1 MSNPD
6 FFIAKQEQTRFTM
19 LSTDFLTHA
28 VVLGASGSGKTVICK
43 SIVEEAIRAGIP
55 IIAIDPK
62 GDIGALG
69 IGLDDFNKEKVMLH
83 AEVEATD
90 RGGDAEQIATEW
102 IEVYKKN
109 LEESFG
115 DEFELIEQDY
125 SKKVAII
132 FITPKNSAGVQISLT
147 PSFEKPANYDELM
160 IEFPDAILS
169 SLDLKIQL
177 LLSRSGISGT
187 SSTDNRVIFLN
198 NLIRYIWEEEEEEIV
213 DLAEL
218 IEKIQE
224 PPFDTIGSLSVEKF
238 ISKTKREELARQI
251 NALMV
256 RAIPGVDLD
265 FDKLMGLA
273 KKENKTPIIL
283 FDLRKITED
292 EERNAFVAEILGEV
306 QRWIWKKGGTSR
318 LRAILYFD
326 ELYGFIP
333 AGSYT
338 PPSKTALLILLKQAR
353 AAGLGCLL
361 ATQNPGDLDYRGL
374 SNIASWFLGRL
385 TTNQDIKKVESAL
398 QSVFEA
404 FGGSEEEFKE
414 LMKRL
419 RALTPGNFI
428 AYNPKYGVN
437 SISTRWL
444 LSLHKGPLTNKE
456 IKVLTLRPPKVQK
469 PKKKLIESKEAIA
482 EKIQEED
489 IHAQLAEITENLKTK
504 KPAVGKIVERFLIPL
519 IDFQSDQLTQ
529 RIFDRFS
536 LTGDPEIDG
545 FTVNIG
551 KVQPFY
557 SPIYFARILIK
568 IKRVIKE
575 GSIKFPIELSDE
587 MIRTFDLAKN
597 IMWNSTTVEGIHP
610 ASLPPKTLVIQPPV
624 GSKFHE
630 LSKEFVEKLSAN
642 LIWYFTNTPI
652 PEADKIYRS
661 RLREFEQQEF
671 QKIAGKKAPKG
682 LSGVSREISSIEER
696 IVNEKEKLE
705 KALPRLETLQAEL
718 KAREAKGLS
727 VKAVNRSI
735 ESSRSKI
742 ERHNE
747 KISELELM
755 LREAEKSRQEMM
767 IEQKSMYDE
776 FHIQIEKLKVKSTP
790 RDLYRP
796 SKEDIDIQEEVIYWI
811 PRVIVPVSFERD
823 DIQNSIVLNLNLY
836 NGNGEITCIAC
847 GSEIST
853 ENYYQTLLIEE
864 ISPPIF
870 ACVECLN
877 LFCSDHV
884 NFCSRCGK
892 PSCLDHSLECSICG
906 KGTCP
911 SCPSICTGCNQAFCE
926 EHLFTCKGCEAWVC
940 STCGRVKAKVKDKE
954 FIARC
959 VNCS

>member
-69 IGLDDFNKEKVMLH
+69 IGLDDFSKEKVMLH
-83 AEVEATD
+83 AEVEAAD
-90 RGGDAEQIATEW
+90 RGGDAEQIADEW

-115 DEFELIEQDY
+115 DDFEETEQDY
-125 SKKVAII
+125 SQKVAII

-147 PSFEKPANYDELM
+147 PSFEKPTNYDELM

-187 SSTDNRVIFLN
+187 TSTDNRVIFLN

-224 PPFDTIGSLSVEKF
+224 PPFDAIGSLSVEKF

-273 KKENKTPIIL
+273 KKENKTPIVL

-292 EERNAFVAEILGEV
+292 EERNNFVAEILGEV

-333 AGSYT
+333 AGSYS

-419 RALTPGNFI
+419 RALTPGSFI

-437 SISTRWL
+437 TISTRWL
-444 LSLHKGPLTNKE
+444 LSLHKGPLTNEE
-456 IKVLTLRPPKVQK
+456 IRALTLRPPKVRK
-469 PKKKLIESKEAIA
+469 PKKKIIEPEEALA
-482 EKIQEED
+482 EKTQEED
-489 IHAQLAEITENLKTK
+489 IHAQLAAITENLNTN
-504 KPAVGKIVERFLIPL
+504 KPTVGKIVERFLIPL
-519 IDFQSDQLTQ
+519 IDIQSDQLTQ

-536 LTGDPEIDG
+536 LTGDPTIDG

-587 MIRTFDLAKN
+587 MIRTFDLTKN
-597 IMWNSTTVEGIHP
+597 IQWNSTTVEGIHP
-610 ASLPPKTLVIQPPV
+610 ASLPPKTLVIQPPI
-624 GSKFHE
+624 GSKFYE

-661 RLREFEQQEF
+661 RLREFEQRELK
-671 QKIAGKKAPKG
+671 KIAGKKAPKD
-682 LSGVSREISSIEER
+682 LSGISREISSLEER

-705 KALPRLETLQAEL
+705 KALPRLERLQSEF
-718 KAREAKGLS
+718 KGREDKGLS
-727 VKAVNRSI
+727 VKAVSRSI
-735 ESSRSKI
+735 ESNRVKI

-747 KISELELM
+747 KISELELR

-767 IEQKSMYDE
+767 IEQRSIYDE
-776 FHIQIEKLKVKSTP
+776 FHNQIEKLKAKSTP
-790 RDLYRP
+790 RELYRP
-796 SKEDIDIQEEVIYWI
+796 SKEDIDIQEEVIYWV
-811 PRVIVPVSFERD
+811 PRVIVPVSFQRD
-823 DIQNSIVLNLNLY
+823 ETQSSVVVNLNLY
-836 NGNGEITCIAC
+836 NGNGEITCVAC

-870 ACVECLN
+870 ACIECLN

-884 NFCSRCGK
+884 NFCSQCGK

-906 KGTCP
+906 KGTCS
-911 SCPSICTGCNQAFCE
+911 SCPSICSGCGQVFCE
-926 EHLFTCKGCEAWVC
+926 EHLFICKGCEAWVC

>member
-6 FFIAKQEQTRFTM
+6 FFIAKQEQNRFTM

-69 IGLDDFNKEKVMLH
+69 IGLDDFSKEKVKLH
-83 AEVEATD
+83 AKVEAAD
-90 RGGDAEQIATEW
+90 RGGDAEQIADEW

-115 DEFELIEQDY
+115 DDFEEIEQDY
-125 SKKVAII
+125 SQKVAII

-147 PSFEKPANYDELM
+147 PSFEKPTNYDELM

-218 IEKIQE
+218 IEKIQD

-273 KKENKTPIIL
+273 KKENKTPIVL

-292 EERNAFVAEILGEV
+292 EERNNFVAEILGEV

-333 AGSYT
+333 AGSYS

-437 SISTRWL
+437 TISTRWL
-444 LSLHKGPLTNKE
+444 LSLHKGPLTNEE
-456 IKVLTLRPPKVQK
+456 IKALTLRPPKVQK
-469 PKKKLIESKEAIA
+469 PKKKIVKSEETIA

-489 IHAQLAEITENLKTK
+489 IHAQLAAITENLNTN
-504 KPAVGKIVERFLIPL
+504 KPSVGKIVERFLIPL
-519 IDFQSDQLTQ
+519 IDIQSDQLTQ
-529 RIFDRFS
+529 RLFDRFS

-545 FTVNIG
+545 FTINIG

-587 MIRTFDLAKN
+587 MIRTFDLTKN
-597 IMWNSTTVEGIHP
+597 IQWNSTTVEGIHP
-610 ASLPPKTLVIQPPV
+610 ASLPPRILVIQPPV

-652 PEADKIYRS
+652 PEADKIYRN
-661 RLREFEQQEF
+661 RLREFEQQELK
-671 QKIAGKKAPKG
+671 KIAGKKAPKD
-682 LSGVSREISSIEER
+682 LSGISREISSLEER

-705 KALPRLETLQAEL
+705 KALPRLERLQAEF
-718 KAREAKGLS
+718 KAREDKGLS

-735 ESSRSKI
+735 ESNRAKI

-747 KISELELM
+747 KISELELK
-755 LREAEKSRQEMM
+755 LLDAENSRQEMM

-776 FHIQIEKLKVKSTP
+776 FHNQIEKLKVKSTP
-790 RDLYRP
+790 RELYRP
-796 SKEDIDIQEEVIYWI
+796 SKEDIDIQEEVIYWV
-811 PRVIVPVSFERD
+811 PRVIVPVSFQRD
-823 DIQNSIVLNLNLY
+823 ETQSSVVVNLNLY
-836 NGNGEITCIAC
+836 NGNGEITCVAC

-870 ACVECLN
+870 ACIECLN

-884 NFCSRCGK
+884 NFCSQCGN

-906 KGTCP
+906 KGTCS
-911 SCPSICTGCNQAFCE
+911 SCPSICTGCGQAFCE